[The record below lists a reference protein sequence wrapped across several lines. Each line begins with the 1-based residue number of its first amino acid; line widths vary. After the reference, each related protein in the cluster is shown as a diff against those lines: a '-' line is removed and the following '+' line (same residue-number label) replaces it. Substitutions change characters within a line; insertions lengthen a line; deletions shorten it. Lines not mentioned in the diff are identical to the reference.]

1 MPCLARTREAAA
13 SLGKVLTEH
22 LGEDGVQVVPGDW
35 NVQRFD
41 LTDWIARLRG
51 VRVGRSS
58 NTSSCEQAIPLAL
71 KVPVSRPDTTPPA
84 ILPIVLFSELPM
96 KTVLQNLDGSSPS
109 KRISPL
115 KPTYCHSPIVLLAIL
130 AFTAAAFGQSAPRT
144 QVSEV
149 SPANYDCLHVGDS
162 DGRRI
167 VVPTNQVLSPLGR
180 QVIFSARPTA
190 VAIGPQ
196 GRWLAVM
203 CHDRVSVI
211 DLDTGV
217 IVGSAPHRGSYTGI
231 TWTPN
236 GTKIL
241 ASNSQGTIDEY
252 SVAPD
257 GKLKRDREI
266 RLLPPGGTAVE
277 SVPGVSKGTPP
288 TYKNPLPAGLA
299 LVPG

>member
-1 MPCLARTREAAA
+1 
-13 SLGKVLTEH
+13 
-22 LGEDGVQVVPGDW
+22 
-35 NVQRFD
+35 
-41 LTDWIARLRG
+41 
-51 VRVGRSS
+51 
-58 NTSSCEQAIPLAL
+58 
-71 KVPVSRPDTTPPA
+71 
-84 ILPIVLFSELPM
+84 M
-96 KTVLQNLDGSSPS
+96 K
-109 KRISPL
+109 R
-115 KPTYCHSPIVLLAIL
+115 TYCHSPIVLLAIL

-149 SPANYDCLHVGDS
+149 SPANYDRLHVGDS

-277 SVPGVSKGTPP
+277 SVPRVSKGTPP

-299 LVPG
+299 LDPASKTFWVVLNMRNTVAEVELCLGSRAAGNPCRQRTVRRRAGGRKTLCYQLGGPTT